1 MKTKSMAREKE
12 DEQVGENHVE
22 EESRRIGEGQLRR
35 ITSRWR
41 RRGKVRVN
49 ASFRLCPLC
58 LRLLHMSLGS
68 NG

>member
-22 EESRRIGEGQLRR
+22 EESRRAGEGQLRR
-35 ITSRWR
+35 ITSRR

-49 ASFRLCPLC
+49 ASFRL
-58 LRLLHMSLGS
+58 
-68 NG
+68 